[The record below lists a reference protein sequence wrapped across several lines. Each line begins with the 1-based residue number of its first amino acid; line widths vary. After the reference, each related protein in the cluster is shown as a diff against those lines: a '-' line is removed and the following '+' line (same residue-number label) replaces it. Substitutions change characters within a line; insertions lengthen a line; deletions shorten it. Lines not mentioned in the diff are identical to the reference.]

1 MLHQGAT
8 GATFFSDQRLH
19 LSTRRHI
26 NTLLFNIPNE
36 LGKILSHL
44 DHNHLQKLQEKM
56 SQIITVSDHR
66 APQRISL

>member
-26 NTLLFNIPNE
+26 ITLQLNIPNV
-36 LGKILSHL
+36 LGEILSHL
-44 DHNHLQKLQEKM
+44 DYNHLQNYRK
-56 SQIITVSDHR
+56 R
-66 APQRISL
+66 